1 MSIAGV
7 LFITRGP
14 NKQFKYSFQFE
25 MVRKST
31 EKFNHKIGQKNDHTI
46 HKKILDLRLKNIKI
60 QHLASGLLANL

>member
-31 EKFNHKIGQKNDHTI
+31 EKFNHKIRQKNDHTI
-46 HKKILDLRLKNIKI
+46 HKKNSRSTFKKYKNTTFGIRFV
-60 QHLASGLLANL
+60 G